1 MVVYLIYLFKGLQME
16 PLKLR
21 QTPAQEYDNS
31 LGNKAVLIY
40 IVGLRNTLFLTAEDS
55 KWKGCWMYARLFV
68 VIVKEK

>member
-1 MVVYLIYLFKGLQME
+1 ME

-40 IVGLRNTLFLTAEDS
+40 IVGWRNTLFLWRRTVNGKAV
-55 KWKGCWMYARLFV
+55 GCRQDYFA
-68 VIVKEK
+68 VILKEK

>member
-1 MVVYLIYLFKGLQME
+1 ME

-40 IVGLRNTLFLTAEDS
+40 IVGWRNTLFLWRRTVNGKAV
-55 KWKGCWMYARLFV
+55 GCRQDYLR
-68 VIVKEK
+68 